1 MFNTERTP
9 LNGWSSQE
17 ERFWDWCVY
26 INCLPLGFHT
36 LLGETLRVTESHFGT
51 MAMAMDSPP
60 SKSAGKGIKGWDS
73 QLRNEN
79 KSKAKQNKP
88 ESHLGLP
95 VFASH
100 ILCLFCLS
108 LLCPLLCSRPFRTA
122 FLSPQP
128 LCVSEW
134 SLGISFIS
142 SALFWHCI
150 LPLYFSKSSLAF
162 PIPQV
167 CYFSVAIFLLC
178 LCFNSISAFY
188 FFFVI
193 IFLFS
198 TPGLPF
204 F

>member
-9 LNGWSSQE
+9 LNEWSSQE

-26 INCLPLGFHT
+26 INCLPLGFRT

-51 MAMAMDSPP
+51 MAMDSPP
-60 SKSAGKGIKGWDS
+60 SKSAGKGIRGWDS

-122 FLSPQP
+122 FLSPNLSVSLSDLWVFLSFLQP
-128 LCVSEW
+128 S
-134 SLGISFIS
+134 SGI
-142 SALFWHCI
+142 
-150 LPLYFSKSSLAF
+150 LYFHFTFQSLLLPF
-162 PIPQV
+162 LSQV
-167 CYFSVAIFLLC
+167 CYFSFSIFLLC